1 MTTFQLSE
9 ADRMV
14 QQTAHDFAAREVR
27 PVAMEYDE
35 RNEFAWD
42 VAAKAA
48 EIGLTGVPLGG
59 LSAEPGIT
67 AMITAEELSWGCA
80 GIALGTQVSGLAATA
95 ISVIGTPEQNERWL
109 PECTSDDG

>member
-1 MTTFQLSE
+1 MTDFSLTE

-14 QQTAHDFAAREVR
+14 QRTAHDFALHEVR

-42 VAAKAA
+42 VASKAA

-59 LSAEPGIT
+59 HSAEPGIT

-95 ISVIGTPEQNERWL
+95 ISVVGTPEQ
-109 PECTSDDG
+109 D